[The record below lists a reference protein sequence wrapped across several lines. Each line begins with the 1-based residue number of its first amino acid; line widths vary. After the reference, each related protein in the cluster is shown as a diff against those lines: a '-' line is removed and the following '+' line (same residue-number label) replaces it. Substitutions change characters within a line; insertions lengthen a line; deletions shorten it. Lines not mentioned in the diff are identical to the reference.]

1 MINENTEEVLLK
13 AITKVYQGNDG
24 VLCCK
29 NIVDMH
35 DKFRTVCEY
44 MKILG
49 IPYNIKKDYI
59 IEIKRH
65 TLTFTYF
72 SASAFANFI
81 KPDVF
86 VFDELDL

>member
-1 MINENTEEVLLK
+1 MINEDTEEILLK
-13 AITKVYQGNDG
+13 AITKVYQGCDG

-29 NIVDMH
+29 NIVDMQ
-35 DKFRTVCEY
+35 DKFRMVCEY
-44 MKILG
+44 MKMLG
-49 IPYNIKKDYI
+49 IPYNIKKDYTT

-86 VFDELDL
+86 IFD